1 MSNPV
6 SSVTTFKE
14 SPSQTAGPYMHIG
27 FLPAHAGLNLR
38 TQEKLNILTGEGVEG
53 EQIRIEGMVYD
64 GAGAL
69 VRDAVIETWQADAMG
84 RHNQSGFFGWGRA
97 AVDFASGE
105 WHIETIKPGT
115 VNWQDGRPQAPHISL
130 ILFAR
135 GINIHL
141 HTRLYFEDET
151 AANAADPVLNIVDAH
166 LRPTLIAK
174 KSKRGSETVYR
185 LDIVLQGDNE
195 TVFFDM

>member
-69 VRDAVIETWQADAMG
+69 VRDAVIETWQADAKG

-115 VNWQDGRPQAPHISL
+115 VNWQDGRLQAPHISL

-174 KSKRGSETVYR
+174 KSRRGSETVYK

>member
-1 MSNPV
+1 MTNPV
-6 SSVTTFKE
+6 SSVVTFKE
-14 SPSQTAGPYMHIG
+14 TPSQTAGPYVHIG
-27 FLPAHAGLNLR
+27 FLPAYAGLNLR
-38 TQEKLNILTGEGVEG
+38 TQEKLNILTGEGVDG
-53 EQIRIEGMVYD
+53 EPIRIEGAVYD
-64 GAGAL
+64 GAGTL
-69 VRDAVIETWQADAMG
+69 VRDAVIETWQADAKG
-84 RHNQSGFFGWGRA
+84 RHSQSGFFGWGRA
-97 AVDFASGE
+97 AADPASGD
-105 WHIETIKPGT
+105 WHIETIKPGP
-115 VNWQDGRPQAPHISL
+115 VAWQDGRPQAPHVSL

-141 HTRLYFEDET
+141 HTRLYFEDE
-151 AANAADPVLNIVDAH
+151 AEANAADPVLNIVDAH

>member
-6 SSVTTFKE
+6 SSVGTFKE
-14 SPSQTAGPYMHIG
+14 SPSQTAGPYAHIG
-27 FLPAHAGLNLR
+27 FLPSHAGLNLR
-38 TQEKLNILTGEGVEG
+38 TQERLNILTGEGVEG
-53 EQIRIEGMVYD
+53 EPIRIEGAVYD

-69 VRDAVIETWQADAMG
+69 VRDAVIESWQADAQG

-97 AVDFASGE
+97 AADATGGD

-115 VNWQDGRPQAPHISL
+115 VAWQDGRPQAPHISL
-130 ILFAR
+130 IIFAR

-141 HTRLYFEDET
+141 HTRLYFEDES
-151 AANAADPVLNIVDAH
+151 AANAADPVLNVVDPH

-185 LDIVLQGDNE
+185 LDIVLQGENE

>member
-53 EQIRIEGMVYD
+53 EHIRIEGMVYD

-69 VRDAVIETWQADAMG
+69 VRDAVIETWQADAKG

-135 GINIHL
+135 GINGGLQCTRAANKSMWRFVQMVRETCLFIFGAW
-141 HTRLYFEDET
+141 TRLAEEWHSQ
-151 AANAADPVLNIVDAH
+151 PLHRV
-166 LRPTLIAK
+166 
-174 KSKRGSETVYR
+174 E
-185 LDIVLQGDNE
+185 
-195 TVFFDM
+195 

>member
-1 MSNPV
+1 MWD
-6 SSVTTFKE
+6 
-14 SPSQTAGPYMHIG
+14 
-27 FLPAHAGLNLR
+27 GLNPGLSSEQMKFEGIAR
-38 TQEKLNILTGEGVEG
+38 VFDGEDGAMEAILTG
-53 EQIRIEGMVYD
+53 
-64 GAGAL
+64 
-69 VRDAVIETWQADAMG
+69 
-84 RHNQSGFFGWGRA
+84 S
-97 AVDFASGE
+97 
-105 WHIETIKPGT
+105 IKPGT
-115 VNWQDGRPQAPHISL
+115 VLWQDGRPQAPHISL
-130 ILFAR
+130 LVFAR

-174 KSKRGSETVYR
+174 KSKRGSETVYK